1 MTGGGQRGDGSHS
14 SPPIFIKALG
24 LWDVIFM
31 NVVAVV
37 GLRWIARGAR
47 AGPESVTLWI
57 LACLAF
63 FVPLAAAVAEL
74 SSRYPEQ
81 GGVYV
86 WVRRAFGLGHG
97 FICGWCLWVNNLFY
111 FPSVLLFG
119 AANMAAMG
127 GERWAWVGASR
138 WYSVTFVLT
147 GIWIAAGVNILGLR
161 IGKWLQNAGAIGLW
175 VPAGLLITCGA
186 LALARFGSAT
196 PFSTA
201 TMLPHG
207 NALDTLGL
215 WSAMCF
221 AFSGFEITSFI
232 GQEIHNPRRAI
243 PLGVLVAGI
252 VTTIIYIIGS
262 ASVLI
267 AVPASSLKELSGITD
282 AVQLVAGRVGLTG
295 LGALTGGLLAL
306 NALAG
311 TASWTAGAARVP
323 FAAGVDNAL
332 PAVFARLHPRY
343 RTPHVALIVQS
354 IAASAIFL
362 ASVFV
367 AVAGRTTTIQEAY
380 DILVNLTILIY
391 FVPYLYLFAALIR
404 LRRDGHT
411 PMPDELR
418 IPGGSG
424 GLWAIAFTGVTATA
438 IELGQTIVPPPGV
451 KPTTYQANHIVHAA
465 VMIGAGLVLY
475 WISSRGRLRRAR
487 QVAVRSPD
495 AEG

>member
-1 MTGGGQRGDGSHS
+1 MSEPVQRQAG
-14 SPPIFIKALG
+14 FIKALG
-24 LWDVIFM
+24 LWDVVFM
-31 NVVAVV
+31 NIVAVV

-63 FVPLAAAVAEL
+63 FIPLAATVAEL
-74 SSRYPEQ
+74 ASRYPDQ

-119 AANMAAMG
+119 AANIAAMG
-127 GERWAWVGASR
+127 GDRWNWLATSR
-138 WYSVTFVLT
+138 WYAVVFVLA
-147 GIWIAAGVNILGLR
+147 GIWIAAGINIIGLR
-161 IGKWLQNAGAIGLW
+161 LGKWLQNAGAIGLW
-175 VPAGLLITCGA
+175 IPAALLIGCGA

-196 PFSTA
+196 PFSSG
-201 TMLPHG
+201 TMLPREG
-207 NALDTLGL
+207 ALDTLGL

-221 AFSGFEITSFI
+221 AFSGFEITSFV
-232 GQEIHNPRRAI
+232 GQEIHNPRRVI
-243 PLGVLVAGI
+243 PIGVLIGGI
-252 VTTIIYIIGS
+252 VTTIIYIVGS

-267 AVPASSLKELSGITD
+267 AVPPSSLKELSGITD
-282 AVQLVAGRVGLTG
+282 AVQLVGSRVGLGG
-295 LGALTGGLLAL
+295 LGVLTGALLAL

-323 FAAGVDNAL
+323 FAAGVDNVL
-332 PAVFARLHPRY
+332 PSAFARLHPRY

-354 IAASAIFL
+354 LAASAIFL

-391 FVPYLYLFAALIR
+391 FVPYLYLFAALVR
-404 LRRDGHT
+404 LRRDAPS
-411 PMPDELR
+411 PMPGEIR
-418 IPGGSG
+418 IPGGTV
-424 GLWAIAFTGVTATA
+424 GLWIAAFVGFAATA
-438 IELGQTIVPPPGV
+438 IALGLTFAPPPGV
-451 KPTTYQANHIVHAA
+451 NATTYEVNLVVQAAA
-465 VMIGAGLVLY
+465 MIGAGLILY
-475 WISSRGRLRRAR
+475 RVSVRKQVGRRA
-487 QVAVRSPD
+487 
-495 AEG
+495 ET

>member
-1 MTGGGQRGDGSHS
+1 MSEPVQRQSG
-14 SPPIFIKALG
+14 FIKTLG
-24 LWDVIFM
+24 LWDVVFM

-63 FVPLAAAVAEL
+63 FVPLAATVAEL
-74 SSRYPEQ
+74 ASRYPDQ

-119 AANMAAMG
+119 AANVAAMG
-127 GERWAWVGASR
+127 GDRWSWLATSR
-138 WYSVTFVLT
+138 WYAVVFVLV
-147 GIWIAAGVNILGLR
+147 GIWIAAGINIIGLR
-161 IGKWLQNAGAIGLW
+161 LGKWLQNAGAIGLW
-175 VPAGLLITCGA
+175 IPAALLIGCGA

-196 PFSTA
+196 PFSST
-201 TMLPHG
+201 TMLPRDST
-207 NALDTLGL
+207 LETLGL

-221 AFSGFEITSFI
+221 AFSGFEITSFV
-232 GQEIHNPRRAI
+232 GQEVHNPKRVI
-243 PLGVLVAGI
+243 PIGVLIGGI
-252 VTTIIYIIGS
+252 VTTIIYIVGS

-267 AVPASSLKELSGITD
+267 AVPPSALKELSGITD
-282 AVQLVAGRVGLTG
+282 AVQLVGSRVGLGG
-295 LGALTGGLLAL
+295 LGVLTGALLAL

-323 FAAGVDNAL
+323 FAAGVDNVL
-332 PAVFARLHPRY
+332 PSVFARLHPRY
-343 RTPHVALIVQS
+343 RTPHVALVVQS
-354 IAASAIFL
+354 LAASAIFL

-391 FVPYLYLFAALIR
+391 FVPYLYLFAALVR
-404 LRRDGHT
+404 LRRQAPTAASG
-411 PMPDELR
+411 EIR
-418 IPGGSG
+418 VPGGSV
-424 GLWAIAFTGVTATA
+424 GLWIVAFVGFAATA
-438 IELGQTIVPPPGV
+438 IALGLTFVPPPGV
-451 KPTTYQANHIVHAA
+451 NATTYEVNLIAQAAA
-465 VMIGAGLVLY
+465 MIGAGLILY
-475 WISSRGRLRRAR
+475 RVSVRKQVGRRA
-487 QVAVRSPD
+487 
-495 AEG
+495 ET